1 MIQNYSIPDILR
13 ERLATVAAGRHYLIA
28 TDGACKG
35 NPGCGGWGLVK
46 QLWEGDHLL
55 RQAANAGS
63 SPECSTTNVR
73 MEMTAALRA
82 IEGIAE
88 TDTPAIIVT
97 DNMMLCNG
105 MTKWLAGWKARG
117 WRRPDGALKNDGLW
131 KALDAACE
139 GKTIYWLWVKGHSGD
154 PLNELADTLAD
165 HAALGK
171 YPKGQ
176 TSIKVTNPEWF
187 KDHTDQH

>member
-1 MIQNYSIPDILR
+1 MIKNYSIPASLR
-13 ERLATVAAGRHYLIA
+13 ERLATVVAGRHYLIA

-35 NPGCGGWGLVK
+35 NPGRGGWGLVK

-55 RQAANAGS
+55 RQAPNAGR
-63 SPECSTTNVR
+63 SPERSTTNVR

-88 TDTPAIIVT
+88 TNTPAIIVT

-117 WRRPDGALKNDGLW
+117 WRKQDGTLKNDGLW

-139 GKTIYWLWVKGHSGD
+139 GKTINWLWVKGHSGA

-165 HAALGK
+165 NAALGK

-176 TSIKVTNPEWF
+176 ASIKATNPEWF